1 MTCIDCTQSAE
12 RLWHGF
18 TAICKGCQAR
28 AIARGPHFSEARR
41 TGRQTA
47 GYQALLRQFALTH
60 AEVKAAH
67 EADALSGVTA

>member
-1 MTCIDCTQSAE
+1 MTCIDCTKSAQ

-18 TAICKGCQAR
+18 HVGCRGCQAR

-47 GYQALLRQFALTH
+47 SYQALLQNFKLTH

-67 EADALSGVTA
+67 SADALSGAV

>member
-1 MTCIDCTQSAE
+1 MGSKPHARDA
-12 RLWHGF
+12 
-18 TAICKGCQAR
+18 QAR

-47 GYQALLRQFALTH
+47 SYQALLAGFKLTH

-67 EADALSGVTA
+67 AVDALSGVA

>member
-1 MTCIDCTQSAE
+1 MTCIDCVQSSE

-18 TAICKGCQAR
+18 KASCKGCQAR
-28 AIARGPHFSEARR
+28 AIARGPQFFEARR

-47 GYQALLRQFALTH
+47 SYQALLGQFALTH

-67 EADALSGVTA
+67 AADALSGAV